1 MISMRSKKQIFYIPI
16 LLLILLV
23 MAELQSC
30 KKTEPVNPYNNIVQ
44 PTPTYNPTVD
54 DLPEGS
60 FAWLHGKI
68 FKPTCANS
76 GCHDGTF
83 EPEFRSI
90 GSAYNSLVNHP
101 VISNNQDTSFV
112 YRVVPYNSAE
122 SWLHERLTVDVPN
135 TSGRMPL
142 EFGDS
147 DWPDND
153 DYYIQKITEWINTG
167 AKDMYGNPAPAV
179 NANTP
184 PLVYGLVVYPHNNTT
199 TPYTREEDS
208 PYGIGGFEVPNGLVD
223 VWILPYDDNAGVNL
237 FESISLKASQS
248 ATDYS
253 SFIPGTFSLQTPI
266 AGYDFNDNP
275 QMLYYK
281 CTLDLSTA
289 NAGETWYLR
298 SYLDDGIQTSLTEV
312 PNNSSQP
319 FWYLLFSLKI
329 I

>member
-1 MISMRSKKQIFYIPI
+1 MRTRKKVSFFAM
-16 LLLILLV
+16 LLLTILG

-30 KKTEPVNPYNNIVQ
+30 KKNTDPVNPYANIVI
-44 PTPTYNPTVD
+44 PPPAYNPTVD

-90 GSAYNSLVNHP
+90 SSAYNSLVNHP
-101 VISNNQDTSFV
+101 VISNNPGNTFE
-112 YRVVPYNSAE
+112 YRVVPFNSAE
-122 SWLHERLTVDVPN
+122 SWLHERLTVNVEN
-135 TSGRMPL
+135 TSGMMPL

-147 DWPDND
+147 DWPENN
-153 DYYIQKITEWINTG
+153 DYYIQKITDWINSG
-167 AKDMYGNPAPAV
+167 AKDMYGNPAPSA

-184 PLVYGLVVYPHNNTT
+184 PLVYGMVVYPHNNTT
-199 TPYTREEDS
+199 TPYTREVDS
-208 PYGIGGFEVPNGLVD
+208 PYGIGGFEVPNDLVD
-223 VWILPYDDNAGVNL
+223 VWILPYDDNAGVNQ
-237 FESISLKASQS
+237 FESISLKASAS
-248 ATDYS
+248 ATDFGT
-253 SFIPGTFSLQTPI
+253 FIPGTFSLQTPI
-266 AGYDFNDNP
+266 AGYDFNNEP
-275 QMLYYK
+275 QSLYYK

-289 NAGETWYLR
+289 TPGETWYMR
-298 SYLDDGIQTSLTEV
+298 CYVDDGVQTNITEI

-329 I
+329 Q